1 MRRLSAIMGVMEPV
15 RAEGLEPPRPKTPGP
30 KPGASASS
38 ATLATRPRYRR
49 LAASLRQ
56 RTVRAF
62 RASGDPTWGP
72 ARRRVHRRSIQ
83 LRVALGVLFAVI
95 TPLVPGFPPG
105 ARLDTLLLVGGYV
118 LFTTLADL
126 VIGRKS
132 LTLAYTIDSVAGV
145 VMLYGAVVLVPDL
158 FVPALLLCALA
169 VVFRTPLSGIRAGLL
184 LAAAGS
190 VAAALAQWTIAPDER
205 LPAYLIFMLFPYLA
219 SIALLIDWLT
229 RERRQSIAHFERLY
243 EALRSVS
250 STPDLEAT
258 LSSIVRSVHDAIGA
272 SEAAIL
278 LPGGDGFILAAAHG
292 ERGSIQFDEP
302 APRAKYI
309 NSDGPT
315 ALAMTTGATV
325 MIKDVEREERFPGW
339 QAVYGAALANGG
351 LHSLV
356 TVPLRVGDET
366 IGALVTCY
374 RWRGALDDQERLL
387 LESYAEQC
395 SLVIV
400 RAQAYE
406 QERRAAEQLQ
416 EIARLRSEFF
426 ALVSHELRTPLTASK
441 GFIGTVLTHW
451 DKLDDEKRR
460 ELLGRASH
468 NQDDLARLVDQ
479 LLDFA
484 RIDADR
490 VKIDLRS
497 CSLARCVDDAV
508 TDLAPVLAGHKLE
521 IDVDPTVRVHADL
534 AAIRRI
540 LTNLLTNA
548 VKFSPRASTVR
559 LEAVSRDEEVLV
571 SVADEGIGIAPN
583 HHERVFDAFF
593 QAPEATLSRRGTG
606 IGLSITRRFVEAHGG
621 RIWVTSEPDRGATF
635 WFTLPAAAPEPVVP
649 PPPSPGSASP
659 RKAAV

>member
-1 MRRLSAIMGVMEPV
+1 MDPV

-38 ATLATRPRYRR
+38 ATLATRPRYRD

-62 RASGDPTWGP
+62 SASSDPTWGP
-72 ARRRVHRRSIQ
+72 ARSRVHRRSIQ
-83 LRVALGVLFAVI
+83 LRIALGVLFAVI
-95 TPLVPGFPPG
+95 TPLVPGFPHG
-105 ARLDTLLLVGGYV
+105 ARLETAVLVGGYT
-118 LFTTLADL
+118 LFTTLSDL

-145 VMLYGAVVLVPDL
+145 VMLYSAVVLIPGL
-158 FVPALLLCALA
+158 FIPALFTLALA

-184 LAAAGS
+184 LSAAGS
-190 VAAALAQWTIAPDER
+190 VSAALAQWSVAPHQR
-205 LPAYLIFMLFPYLA
+205 LPLYIIIMMFPYLA
-219 SIALLIDWLT
+219 SLALLIDWLT

-243 EALRSVS
+243 DALRSVS
-250 STPDLEAT
+250 STPDLDAT
-258 LSSIVRSVHDAIGA
+258 LKSIVRSVHDAIGA

-278 LPGGDGFILAAAHG
+278 LPGGEGVTLAAAHG
-292 ERGSIQFDEP
+292 EHGSKQP
-302 APRAKYI
+302 AGSGRNANYTK
-309 NSDGPT
+309 NDGPT
-315 ALAMTTGATV
+315 SLAMATGETV
-325 MIKDVEREERFPGW
+325 MIEDVEREQRFPGW
-339 QAVYGAALANGG
+339 RAGLGAALARRG

-356 TVPLRVGDET
+356 TVPLHVGDET

-374 RWRGALDDQERLL
+374 RWRGALDDQERFL
-387 LESYAEQC
+387 LESYADQC

-416 EIARLRSEFF
+416 EIARLRAEFF

-441 GFIGTVLTHW
+441 GFIGTVLNHW

-468 NQDDLARLVDQ
+468 NQDELARLIDQ

-490 VKIDLRS
+490 VKIDLRP
-497 CSLARCVDDAV
+497 CSLARCIDDAV
-508 TDLAPVLAGHKLE
+508 TDLAPVLAGHALE
-521 IDVDPTVRVHADL
+521 IDVDPALRVDADL

-548 VKFSPRASTVR
+548 VKFSPRASTIR
-559 LEAVSRDEEVLV
+559 LKAVSRSEEVLV
-571 SVADEGIGIAPN
+571 CVADEGIGIAPSD
-583 HHERVFDAFF
+583 HERVFEAFF

-621 RIWVTSEPDRGATF
+621 RIWVASEPGRGATF
-635 WFTLPAAAPEPVVP
+635 WFTLPAAAPSPEPVP
-649 PPPSPGSASP
+649 GPSPSP
-659 RKAAV
+659 SPSIENTTPRAAAV

>member
-1 MRRLSAIMGVMEPV
+1 MESV

-38 ATLATRPRYRR
+38 ATLATRPRYRQ

-56 RTVRAF
+56 RAVRAF

-145 VMLYGAVVLVPDL
+145 VMLYCAVVLVPDL
-158 FVPALLLCALA
+158 FVPALLMCALA

-184 LAAAGS
+184 LAAAAS
-190 VAAALAQWTIAPDER
+190 VAAAFAQWTIAPDQR
-205 LPAYLIFMLFPYLA
+205 LPAYLIIMLFPYLA
-219 SIALLIDWLT
+219 SLALLIDWLT

-278 LPGGDGFILAAAHG
+278 LRSGDGFVLAAAHG
-292 ERGSIQFDEP
+292 ERRSIQFDGP
-302 APRAKYI
+302 APGTKYT

-325 MIKDVEREERFPGW
+325 MIEDVEREERFPGW
-339 QAVYGAALANGG
+339 QAGMGAALANGG

-374 RWRGALDDQERLL
+374 RWRGALDDQERFL
-387 LESYAEQC
+387 LESYADQC

-583 HHERVFDAFF
+583 DHERVFDAFF
-593 QAPEATLSRRGTG
+593 QAQEAALSRRGTG

-635 WFTLPAAAPEPVVP
+635 WFTLP
-649 PPPSPGSASP
+649 PPSPGSASP

>member
-1 MRRLSAIMGVMEPV
+1 MGVMEPV

-38 ATLATRPRYRR
+38 ATLATRPRYRQ

-56 RTVRAF
+56 RTVHAF

-105 ARLDTLLLVGGYV
+105 AGFKTLLLVGGYV

-132 LTLAYTIDSVAGV
+132 LTLAYTVDSVAGV

-190 VAAALAQWTIAPDER
+190 VAAALAQWTLAPDQR
-205 LPAYLIFMLFPYLA
+205 LPAYLIIMLFPYLA

-229 RERRQSIAHFERLY
+229 A
-243 EALRSVS
+243 SVAS
-250 STPDLEAT
+250 GSRTSSVCTRHYGRCLSTPDLEAT

-292 ERGSIQFDEP
+292 ERGSMQFDGP
-302 APRAKYI
+302 AHTKYT

-315 ALAMTTGATV
+315 ALAMTTGTTV
-325 MIKDVEREERFPGW
+325 MIEDVEREERFPGW
-339 QAVYGAALANGG
+339 QTGKGAALAKGG

-374 RWRGALDDQERLL
+374 RWRGALDDQERFL
-387 LESYAEQC
+387 LESYADQC

-426 ALVSHELRTPLTASK
+426 ALVSHELRRRSPLQGLHRHRA
-441 GFIGTVLTHW
+441 HP
-451 DKLDDEKRR
+451 
-460 ELLGRASH
+460 LG
-468 NQDDLARLVDQ
+468 QAR
-479 LLDFA
+479 
-484 RIDADR
+484 
-490 VKIDLRS
+490 
-497 CSLARCVDDAV
+497 
-508 TDLAPVLAGHKLE
+508 
-521 IDVDPTVRVHADL
+521 
-534 AAIRRI
+534 
-540 LTNLLTNA
+540 
-548 VKFSPRASTVR
+548 
-559 LEAVSRDEEVLV
+559 
-571 SVADEGIGIAPN
+571 
-583 HHERVFDAFF
+583 
-593 QAPEATLSRRGTG
+593 
-606 IGLSITRRFVEAHGG
+606 
-621 RIWVTSEPDRGATF
+621 
-635 WFTLPAAAPEPVVP
+635 
-649 PPPSPGSASP
+649 
-659 RKAAV
+659 

>member
-1 MRRLSAIMGVMEPV
+1 M
-15 RAEGLEPPRPKTPGP
+15 
-30 KPGASASS
+30 
-38 ATLATRPRYRR
+38 
-49 LAASLRQ
+49 
-56 RTVRAF
+56 
-62 RASGDPTWGP
+62 
-72 ARRRVHRRSIQ
+72 
-83 LRVALGVLFAVI
+83 I

-105 ARLDTLLLVGGYV
+105 ARLETFLLVGGYI
-118 LFTTLADL
+118 LFATLADL
-126 VIGRKS
+126 VIGRRS
-132 LTLAYTIDSVAGV
+132 LTFAYTIDSVAGV

-158 FVPALLLCALA
+158 FVPALFLCALA
-169 VVFRTPLSGIRAGLL
+169 VVARTPLSGIRAGLL

-190 VAAALAQWTIAPDER
+190 VAAALAQWTIAPDQR
-205 LPAYLIFMLFPYLA
+205 LPAYLIIMLFPYLA

-292 ERGSIQFDEP
+292 ERGSMQFDGP
-302 APRAKYI
+302 VPDAKYT
-309 NSDGPT
+309 NTDGPT
-315 ALAMTTGATV
+315 ALAMTTGTTV
-325 MIKDVEREERFPGW
+325 MIEDVEREERFPGW
-339 QAVYGAALANGG
+339 QTGKGAALAKGG

-374 RWRGALDDQERLL
+374 RWRGALDDQERFL
-387 LESYAEQC
+387 LESYADQC

-490 VKIDLRS
+490 VQIDLRS
-497 CSLARCVDDAV
+497 CSLARCVDEAV

-571 SVADEGIGIAPN
+571 SVADEGIGIAPED
-583 HHERVFDAFF
+583 HERVFDAFF

-606 IGLSITRRFVEAHGG
+606 IGLSIARRFVDAHGG

-649 PPPSPGSASP
+649 PSPSPGSASP

>member
-1 MRRLSAIMGVMEPV
+1 M
-15 RAEGLEPPRPKTPGP
+15 
-30 KPGASASS
+30 
-38 ATLATRPRYRR
+38 
-49 LAASLRQ
+49 
-56 RTVRAF
+56 
-62 RASGDPTWGP
+62 
-72 ARRRVHRRSIQ
+72 
-83 LRVALGVLFAVI
+83 I

-105 ARLDTLLLVGGYV
+105 ARLKTLLLVGGYI

-132 LTLAYTIDSVAGV
+132 LTLAYTIDSVVGV

-158 FVPALLLCALA
+158 FVPALFMCALA

-190 VAAALAQWTIAPDER
+190 VAAALAQWTIAPDQR
-205 LPAYLIFMLFPYLA
+205 LPAYLIIMLFPYLA
-219 SIALLIDWLT
+219 SLALLIDWLA

-278 LPGGDGFILAAAHG
+278 LRGGDGFVLAAAHG
-292 ERGSIQFDEP
+292 KRGSIQFDEL
-302 APRAKYI
+302 APVDT

-325 MIKDVEREERFPGW
+325 MIEDVEREERFPGW
-339 QAVYGAALANGG
+339 QAGKGAALAKGG

-374 RWRGALDDQERLL
+374 RWRGALDDQERFL
-387 LESYAEQC
+387 LESYADQC

-490 VKIDLRS
+490 VQIDLRS

-534 AAIRRI
+534 AAMRRI

-571 SVADEGIGIAPN
+571 SVADEGIGIAPDD
-583 HHERVFDAFF
+583 HERVFDAFF

-649 PPPSPGSASP
+649 PSPGSAGA